1 MTPARRPARYLASA
15 VLRHGVLIAAAIVTL
30 VPILWMITS
39 ALKTTEDAFDSLFLP
54 RGDGLLGVAW
64 DRLTLGNFA
73 RLFDEARFGGAI
85 INSLFLASVSALVA
99 TLACAAGGVA
109 LALYRFRGRTAVTVL
124 VLGALIIPPPLL
136 LAPTYELLYHLS
148 LLDTFTGLLLPG
160 FAPAFGVFLF
170 RQAAIQ
176 SVPRELLEAARI
188 DGCGEIRAF
197 FVIALP
203 LLRPMVG
210 AFMLITFLM
219 WWNNFISPQV
229 ILHDPEKFPLAVAI
243 AQLKGLYYQDYG
255 LQMAAT
261 LVSVLPVMVLFL
273 LLQREFITG
282 LTAGA
287 VKG

>member
-1 MTPARRPARYLASA
+1 MSRSRKTLSA
-15 VLRHGVLIAAAIVTL
+15 MLTHGPLLAAAAVTL
-30 VPILWMITS
+30 VPIAWMVTS
-39 ALKTTEDAFDSLFLP
+39 SLKGIEDHFDSLFLP
-54 RGDGLLGVAW
+54 EGEGPLGVGW
-64 DRLTLGNFA
+64 DRLTLDNFV
-73 RLFDEARFGGAI
+73 RLFEEAGIGGAI
-85 INSLFLASVSALVA
+85 LNSLFVSSVSAIVA
-99 TLACAAGGVA
+99 TLACAAGGFA
-109 LALYRFRGRTAVTVL
+109 LARHRFRGRGLVTVL

-170 RQAAIQ
+170 RQAALQ
-176 SVPRELLEAARI
+176 SVPREMLEAARI

-243 AQLKGLYYQDYG
+243 AQLKGVYYQDYG

-261 LVSVLPVMVLFL
+261 LVSVAPVMILFL
-273 LLQREFITG
+273 MLQKEFIAG